1 MPKGQASMQRTML
14 SIQATPDIAGIRTA
28 EFRGQEHT
36 VIPAVALVEGVLWPV
51 GAAAPELALAE
62 EFGRFPDGWNG
73 RPVVFDHPRD
83 AEDVPISASAP
94 DVLETNAFGQL
105 FNTVLEGNKLK
116 TEIWI
121 NNSLIKDLSE
131 EGQETIESLKNGEG
145 IVEISTGMFIMSER
159 VSGEFDGKEYES
171 IWRNIVPDHLA
182 VLPKDKVGACSVEDG
197 CGAPRTN
204 EMEPVMRAAQLNADC
219 DCQTGVISDNADD
232 GEEAQEGVFKRLL
245 ELAGGILN
253 FRSNDPTTN
262 SQHLSDADLR
272 AALNA
277 GLAEAEPNEF
287 VWILA
292 IFANNQ
298 DAGQVIFERGFGGE
312 LFSRDFK
319 VSKAGAVTLKGDSTR
334 VRPVTQFLPVE
345 VITDNESH
353 STIQENAMN
362 TEELV
367 NGLITNEATQYVED
381 DRGWLSSLEES
392 VLTRMGP
399 VVTEE
404 VTQTPE
410 EIAAEQAVIDAAAE
424 SDNTPITTE
433 AYIAS
438 APPEIQDVLNQGV
451 RMHEA
456 RKKALV
462 TGLVANERC
471 KFTQADLESKPL
483 GELENLAALAFDV
496 TYEGTA
502 PLLTSVEDS
511 DAIPE
516 APKLFDLT
524 KTANAA

>member
-1 MPKGQASMQRTML
+1 MPKGQAPMQRTML

-51 GAAAPELALAE
+51 NAEAPELALAE

-73 RPVVFDHPRD
+73 RPVVFDHPRN
-83 AEDVPISASAP
+83 AEDIPISASAP
-94 DVLETNAFGQL
+94 EVLETNAFGQL

-121 NNSLIKDLSE
+121 NNALIDDLSE

-159 VSGEFDGKEYES
+159 ISGEFDGEEYES

-182 VLPKDKVGACSVEDG
+182 VLPKGKVGACSVKDG

-204 EMEPVMRAAQLNADC
+204 EMKPVMRAAQLNANC
-219 DCQTGVISDNADD
+219 DCQTVVVTTDGTG

-245 ELAGGILN
+245 ELAGGLLN
-253 FRSNDPTTN
+253 FRGQADPVTN

-272 AALNA
+272 SALTA
-277 GLAEAEPNEF
+277 GLGEAEPNEF
-287 VWILA
+287 TWILA
-292 IFANNQ
+292 IFANNS
-298 DAGQVIFERGFGGE
+298 DAGQVIYEKGFGGE

-319 VSKAGAVTLKGDSTR
+319 VSKAGAVTLKGDGTR

-353 STIQENAMN
+353 STIEENAMN
-362 TEELV
+362 KEELV

-381 DRGWLSSLEES
+381 DREWLSSLEES
-392 VLTRMGP
+392 VLARMSP
-399 VVTEE
+399 VVPDD
-404 VTQTPE
+404 TQTPE

-424 SDNTPITTE
+424 SNNTPITTE
-433 AYIAS
+433 DYIAS

-451 RMHEA
+451 QMHEA

-471 KFTQADLESKPL
+471 KFTQTDLESKPL
-483 GELENLAALAFDV
+483 AELENLATLAFDV
-496 TYEGTA
+496 TYAGAA
-502 PLLTSVEDS
+502 PLLTAAEDS

-516 APKLFDLT
+516 APKLFDLN